1 MKDYR
6 NALVSVEKIYADF
19 VKEQTDKMAKEKL
32 AFEKRLAAE
41 KEDEVAAKIANL
53 RYGGGPT

>member
-53 RYGGGPT
+53 R